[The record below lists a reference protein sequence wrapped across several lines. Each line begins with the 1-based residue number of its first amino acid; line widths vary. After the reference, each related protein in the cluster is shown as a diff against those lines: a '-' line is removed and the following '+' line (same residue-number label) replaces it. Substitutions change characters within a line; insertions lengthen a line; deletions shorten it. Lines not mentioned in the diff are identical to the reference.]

1 MCGGS
6 FVKRVVY
13 LDLARI
19 RSPSAVYGWG
29 RKESILGFCVA
40 VVVVCSFVLGFKI
53 DFPFLRLFLFFPHQ
67 KVEHQTINP

>member
-1 MCGGS
+1 VCGGS

-19 RSPSAVYGWG
+19 RSPSAVCGWG

-40 VVVVCSFVLGFKI
+40 VVVFAVVVCTL
-53 DFPFLRLFLFFPHQ
+53 LF
-67 KVEHQTINP
+67 